1 MEVVTVDSRSGQPIS
16 GAKVSFY
23 SAYNEENRKLV
34 KTVVTGTG
42 GKAVVE
48 WDKAIR
54 SYVVRKGTDTAMMP
68 QNVYLNRYYERG
80 ESRPEE
86 HITLLTDRAL
96 YRPGQTVYVKGIA
109 YEQEADKAHVL
120 AGKSYQVRLLDVN
133 RKELV
138 QKNVSTNEFGSF
150 TTEFV
155 LPAVCLNGNFTI
167 DVKTT
172 LPFPYGWRITNG
184 LPLRLPLIR
193 WRRLSAWEIRWM

>member
-1 MEVVTVDSRSGQPIS
+1 
-16 GAKVSFY
+16 
-23 SAYNEENRKLV
+23 
-34 KTVVTGTG
+34 
-42 GKAVVE
+42 
-48 WDKAIR
+48 
-54 SYVVRKGTDTAMMP
+54 MMP

-150 TTEFV
+150 TTEFA

-167 DVKTT
+167 DVKNNASV
-172 LPFPYGWRITNG
+172 PYGWRITNG